1 MLNLALSMSRLGCG
15 VGTQK
20 GRGRSG
26 RQFNYVP
33 GNCDD
38 LDFRHLDVLKRKKCR
53 WRGVELVEGE
63 TNAPFGNHRTVN
75 VSSPSENLPRAR
87 RLLWEPGG
95 NMAAPGARSRS
106 LSGLLPAQTSL
117 EYALLDAVTQ
127 QEKNSLVYQYLQKVD
142 GWEQD
147 LSVPEFPEDGLLII
161 SVHSAKFPNEKV
173 LDNIKSAVLRYNI
186 THPVVNDADA
196 SLWQELE
203 ISCWPTLVILGPR
216 GNMLFSLIGEGH
228 KDKLFLYTSIAL
240 KYYKDRGQ
248 IRDDKIGIK
257 LYKDSLPPSPL
268 LFPGKVTVDQVTN
281 RLVIADTGHHRILVV
296 WKNGQI
302 QYSIGG
308 PNPGRKDGIFSESTF
323 NSPQGVAIMNNT
335 IYVAD
340 TENHLIRKIDLE
352 AEKVS
357 TVAGIGIQGTDK
369 EGGAQGEQQPISSPW
384 DVVFGTSG
392 PEVQR
397 DDILW
402 IAMAGTHQI
411 WALLLD
417 SGKLPK
423 KNELTKG
430 TCLRFA
436 GSGNE
441 ENRNNAYP
449 HKAAFAQP
457 SGLSLASEDPWS
469 CLFVADSESST
480 VRTISLK
487 DGAVKHLVGGER
499 DPMNLFAFGDVD
511 GVGINAKLQH
521 PLGVTWDKK
530 RNLLYVADSYNHKI
544 KVVDPK
550 TKHCTT
556 LAGTGDTNNVTSSS
570 FTESTFNEP
579 GGLCI
584 GENGQLLYVA
594 DTNNHQIKVMDLETK
609 MVSVLPIFRSEN
621 VVVDGPFLVEKQKT
635 LPKLPKSAPNI
646 RLSPMTA
653 CAGQTLQF
661 KLRLDLP
668 SGSKLTEGVP
678 SCWFLTAEGN
688 EWLLQGQIP
697 SGDIEN
703 ISNQPTVSLQIPKD
717 CLSLEA
723 IVSISVFLYYCSADS
738 SACMMKA
745 VLFSQPLQITDTQQG
760 CIAPVELR
768 YVF

>member
-1 MLNLALSMSRLGCG
+1 
-15 VGTQK
+15 
-20 GRGRSG
+20 
-26 RQFNYVP
+26 
-33 GNCDD
+33 
-38 LDFRHLDVLKRKKCR
+38 
-53 WRGVELVEGE
+53 
-63 TNAPFGNHRTVN
+63 
-75 VSSPSENLPRAR
+75 
-87 RLLWEPGG
+87 
-95 NMAAPGARSRS
+95 MAAPGVRSRS
-106 LSGLLPAQTSL
+106 LAGLLPAQTSL

-127 QEKNSLVYQYLQKVD
+127 EEKSSLVYQYLQKVD

-147 LSVPEFPEDGLLII
+147 LSVPEFPEGLEWLNTEGPISVYKDLGGKVVILDFFTYCCINCIHLLPDLHALEHTYSDKDGLLIVG
-161 SVHSAKFPNEKV
+161 VHSAKFPNEKV
-173 LDNIKSAVLRYNI
+173 LDNIKSAVLRYDI

-203 ISCWPTLVILGPR
+203 VSCWPTVVILGPR

-228 KDKLFLYTSIAL
+228 KEKLFLYTSIAL

-248 IRDDKIGIK
+248 IRANEIGIK

-268 LFPGKVTVDQVTN
+268 LFPGKVTVDHLSK

-308 PNPGRKDGIFSESTF
+308 S
-323 NSPQGVAIMNNT
+323 
-335 IYVAD
+335 
-340 TENHLIRKIDLE
+340 
-352 AEKVS
+352 
-357 TVAGIGIQGTDK
+357 
-369 EGGAQGEQQPISSPW
+369 
-384 DVVFGTSG
+384 
-392 PEVQR
+392 EVQR

-417 SGKLPK
+417 CGRLPK
-423 KNELTKG
+423 KNDLKKG

-449 HKAAFAQP
+449 HKAGFAQP

-480 VRTISLK
+480 VRTVSLK

-511 GVGINAKLQH
+511 GVGISAKLQH

-550 TKHCTT
+550 TKQCTT
-556 LAGTGDTNNVTSSS
+556 LAGTGDASNVSSS

-584 GENGQLLYVA
+584 GENGELLYVA

-609 MVSVLPIFRSEN
+609 TISVLPVFGSGN
-621 VVVDGPFLVEKQKT
+621 AVVDGPFLVEKVEKQT
-635 LPKLPKSAPNI
+635 VPKLPKSAPAVQ
-646 RLSPMTA
+646 LPPVAASP
-653 CAGQTLQF
+653 GQTLQF
-661 KLRLDLP
+661 QLRLDLP
-668 SGSKLTEGVP
+668 SGTKLTEGAP

-688 EWLLQGQIP
+688 EWLLQGQVP
-697 SGDIEN
+697 SGEIEN
-703 ISNQPTVSLQIPKD
+703 IANQPTISLQIPGN
-717 CLSLEA
+717 CLSPEA
-723 IVSISVFLYYCSADS
+723 VISVSVFLYYCSADS
-738 SACMMKA
+738 SACMMKG
-745 VLFSQPLQITDTQQG
+745 VLFSQPLQISDAQQG
-760 CIAPVELR
+760 CTAPVELK
-768 YVF
+768 YAF

>member
-1 MLNLALSMSRLGCG
+1 
-15 VGTQK
+15 
-20 GRGRSG
+20 
-26 RQFNYVP
+26 
-33 GNCDD
+33 
-38 LDFRHLDVLKRKKCR
+38 
-53 WRGVELVEGE
+53 
-63 TNAPFGNHRTVN
+63 
-75 VSSPSENLPRAR
+75 
-87 RLLWEPGG
+87 
-95 NMAAPGARSRS
+95 MAAPGARSGS

-117 EYALLDAVTQ
+117 EYALLDAVTPE
-127 QEKNSLVYQYLQKVD
+127 EKDSLVYQYLQKVD
-142 GWEQD
+142 GWQQD
-147 LSVPEFPEDGLLII
+147 LSVPEFPEGLDWLNTEEPISVYKDLCGKVVILDFFTYCCINCIHLLPDLHALEHTYSDKDGLLIVG
-161 SVHSAKFPNEKV
+161 VHSAKFPNEKV
-173 LDNIKSAVLRYNI
+173 LENIRSAVLRYNI
-186 THPVVNDADA
+186 THPVANDANA

-203 ISCWPTLVILGPR
+203 VSCWPTLVILGPR

-248 IRDDKIGIK
+248 IRDNKIGIK

-268 LFPGKVTVDQVTN
+268 LFPGKVTVDDVSN

-296 WKNGQI
+296 GKNGQI

-308 PNPGRKDGIFSESTF
+308 PNPGRKDGLFSESTF
-323 NSPQGVAIMNNT
+323 NSPQGIAIINDV

-340 TENHLIRKIDLE
+340 TENHLIRKIDLKTE
-352 AEKVS
+352 TVS

-369 EGGAQGEQQPISSPW
+369 EGGAKGEEQPISSPW
-384 DVVFGTSG
+384 DVVCGSSG
-392 PEVQR
+392 SEGQR
-397 DDILW
+397 EDILW

-417 SGKLPK
+417 SGRLPK
-423 KNELTKG
+423 KNELKKG

-449 HKAAFAQP
+449 HKAGFAQP
-457 SGLSLASEDPWS
+457 SGLSLASEDPWN

-511 GVGINAKLQH
+511 GEGISAKLQH

-530 RNLLYVADSYNHKI
+530 RNLLYVADSYNHKV

-550 TKHCTT
+550 TKNCTT
-556 LAGTGDTNNVTSSS
+556 LAGTGDASNVISSS

-609 MVSVLPIFRSEN
+609 TVSVFPVFRSGST
-621 VVVDGPFLVEKQKT
+621 VVDGP
-635 LPKLPKSAPNI
+635 LPAETRKAPFKLPKSAPI
-646 RLSPMTA
+646 VSLAPVA
-653 CAGQTLQF
+653 VPPGQTLPF
-661 KLRLDLP
+661 KLSLGLP
-668 SGSKLTEGVP
+668 SGAKLTEGVS
-678 SCWFLTAEGN
+678 SCWFLSAEGN

-697 SGDIEN
+697 FGEIEDI
-703 ISNQPTVSLQIPKD
+703 SSQPTISLQIPRD
-717 CLSLEA
+717 CLSLEVT
-723 IVSISVFLYYCSADS
+723 VSVSVLLYYCSADS
-738 SACMMKA
+738 SACMMKGI
-745 VLFSQPLQITDTQQG
+745 LFSQPLQITDKQQA
-760 CIAPVELR
+760 CVTPIELG

>member
-1 MLNLALSMSRLGCG
+1 MLLN
-15 VGTQK
+15 
-20 GRGRSG
+20 
-26 RQFNYVP
+26 
-33 GNCDD
+33 
-38 LDFRHLDVLKRKKCR
+38 
-53 WRGVELVEGE
+53 
-63 TNAPFGNHRTVN
+63 
-75 VSSPSENLPRAR
+75 
-87 RLLWEPGG
+87 
-95 NMAAPGARSRS
+95 
-106 LSGLLPAQTSL
+106 
-117 EYALLDAVTQ
+117 
-127 QEKNSLVYQYLQKVD
+127 
-142 GWEQD
+142 
-147 LSVPEFPEDGLLII
+147 DGLLVIG
-161 SVHSAKFPNEKV
+161 VHSAKFPNEKV

-203 ISCWPTLVILGPR
+203 VSCWPTLVILGPR

-248 IRDDKIGIK
+248 IKDNKIGIK

-268 LFPGKVTVDQVTN
+268 LFPGKVTVDHATN
-281 RLVIADTGHHRILVV
+281 RVVIADTGHHRILVV
-296 WKNGQI
+296 GKNGQI

-323 NSPQGVAIMNNT
+323 NSPQGVAIMDNI

-352 AEKVS
+352 AENVS
-357 TVAGIGIQGTDK
+357 TVAGIGIQGTDT
-369 EGGAQGEQQPISSPW
+369 EGGANGEQQPISSPW

-392 PEVQR
+392 SEAER
-397 DDILW
+397 SDILW

-417 SGKLPK
+417 SCKLPK
-423 KNELTKG
+423 KNELKKG

-449 HKAAFAQP
+449 HKAGFAQP

-480 VRTISLK
+480 VRTVSLK

-499 DPMNLFAFGDVD
+499 DPMNLFAFGDID
-511 GVGINAKLQH
+511 GVGISAKLQH

-544 KVVDPK
+544 KVVDPQ
-550 TKHCTT
+550 TKNCTT
-556 LAGTGDTNNVTSSS
+556 LAGTGDANHVISSS

-584 GENGQLLYVA
+584 AENGRLLYVA

-609 MVSVLPIFRSEN
+609 VISVLPIFRLEN
-621 VVVDGPFLVEKQKT
+621 AVVDGPHLVEKQKT
-635 LPKLPKSAPNI
+635 LPKLPKSAPSI
-646 RLSPMTA
+646 PLAPVAARP
-653 CAGQTLQF
+653 GQTLQF

-668 SGSKLTEGVP
+668 SGTKLTEGVP
-678 SCWFLTAEGN
+678 SCWFITAEGN

-703 ISNQPTVSLQIPKD
+703 ISSQPTISLQIPGN

-723 IVSISVFLYYCSADS
+723 VISISVFLYYCSADS

-745 VLFSQPLQITDTQQG
+745 ALFSQPLQITDTQHNH
-760 CIAPVELR
+760 IAPIELSF
-768 YVF
+768 VL

>member
-1 MLNLALSMSRLGCG
+1 MLSCAAPRAPAGG
-15 VGTQK
+15 VGGDASLITCPGIADIWTLAFDRVPKNQNK
-20 GRGRSG
+20 RCGRGAGAASR
-26 RQFNYVP
+26 
-33 GNCDD
+33 
-38 LDFRHLDVLKRKKCR
+38 
-53 WRGVELVEGE
+53 
-63 TNAPFGNHRTVN
+63 
-75 VSSPSENLPRAR
+75 RAR
-87 RLLWEPGG
+87 GRPASLGPHM
-95 NMAAPGARSRS
+95 MAAAGARGGG

-117 EYALLDAVTQ
+117 EYALLDAVAQ
-127 QEKNSLVYQYLQKVD
+127 QEKDDLVYQYLQKVD

-147 LSVPEFPEDGLLII
+147 LAVPEFADDGLLIVG
-161 SVHSAKFPNEKV
+161 VHSAKFPNEKV
-173 LDNIKSAVLRYNI
+173 LDNITSAVLRYNI
-186 THPVVNDADA
+186 THPVVNDAEA

-203 ISCWPTLVILGPR
+203 VSCWPTLVILGPR

-248 IRDDKIGIK
+248 IRDNKIGIK

-268 LFPGKVTVDQVTN
+268 LFPGKVTVDQATN
-281 RLVIADTGHHRILVV
+281 RLVVADTGHHRILVI

-308 PNPGRKDGIFSESTF
+308 PNPGRRDGLFSEASF
-323 NSPQGVAIMNNT
+323 NSPQGVAVMDNI

-357 TVAGIGIQGTDK
+357 TVAGVGVQGTDK
-369 EGGAQGEQQPISSPW
+369 EGGAKGEEQPISSPW

-392 PEVQR
+392 SEVQR
-397 DDILW
+397 NNILW
-402 IAMAGTHQI
+402 IAMAGIHQI

-423 KNELTKG
+423 KNELKKG
-430 TCLRFA
+430 TCLPFA

-449 HKAAFAQP
+449 HKAGFAQP
-457 SGLSLASEDPWS
+457 SGLSLASEDPWN

-480 VRTISLK
+480 VRTVSLK
-487 DGAVKHLVGGER
+487 DGAVKPLIGGER

-511 GVGINAKLQH
+511 GAGIDVKLQH
-521 PLGVTWDKK
+521 PLGVAWDKK

-550 TKHCTT
+550 TKSCTT
-556 LAGTGDTNNVTSSS
+556 LAGTGNTNNVASSS

-579 GGLCI
+579 GGLCV

-609 MVSVLPIFRSEN
+609 TVSVLPVFKSEN
-621 VVVDGPFLVEKQKT
+621 AVVDGPLLLEKPKT
-635 LPKLPKSAPNI
+635 APRLPKSAPAVK
-646 RLSPMTA
+646 LPPVSVCP
-653 CAGQTLQF
+653 GQTLQF
-661 KLRLDLP
+661 RLRLEFP
-668 SGSKLTEGVP
+668 SGAKLTEGAP
-678 SCWFLTAEGN
+678 SCWFLSADGN
-688 EWLLQGQIP
+688 EWLLQGQAP
-697 SGDIEN
+697 SGDIES
-703 ISNQPTVSLQIPKD
+703 ISDQPTISLRIPD
-717 CLSLEA
+717 RCGSPDVVLS
-723 IVSISVFLYYCSADS
+723 VSVFLYYCSADS
-738 SACMMKA
+738 SACMMKG
-745 VLFSQPLQITDTQQG
+745 VLFRQPLQVADTQAG
-760 CIAPVELR
+760 HRAPVELR
-768 YVF
+768 HVF